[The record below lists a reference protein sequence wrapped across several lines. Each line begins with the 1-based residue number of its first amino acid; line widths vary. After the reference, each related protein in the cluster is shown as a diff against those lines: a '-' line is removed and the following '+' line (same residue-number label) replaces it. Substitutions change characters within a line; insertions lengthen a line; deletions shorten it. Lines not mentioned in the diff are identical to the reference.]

1 MIGLLRYLKM
11 NLARSRNSDWN
22 PAHNLREQF
31 IYDDRVTKNL
41 PGKCVHRCLVHT
53 GARCL
58 LSENHHL
65 QYQCASSD
73 GKGKRV
79 RDRASVVV
87 AAIWIYMITHFSHRF
102 SYSMPSSTFCQLQ
115 FWRSLLSENG
125 CQPVCID
132 EQCRVFIQRGIG
144 SYLVRRGQRP
154 EGVRCPKS
162 VCWHQKLPIP
172 MPTIQVSLVV
182 ANDAINPNWLLLI
195 NPN

>member
-1 MIGLLRYLKM
+1 MRASLSS
-11 NLARSRNSDWN
+11 A
-22 PAHNLREQF
+22 
-31 IYDDRVTKNL
+31 
-41 PGKCVHRCLVHT
+41 T
-53 GARCL
+53 GAQCL
-58 LSENHHL
+58 LSKNSHL
-65 QYQCASSD
+65 QYQRASSD

-87 AAIWIYMITHFSHRF
+87 AAIWIYTITHFSHRF

-182 ANDAINPNWLLLI
+182 ANDAINPNRAHACVYLAMI
-195 NPN
+195 NRISYWNNRWASGEMVTVVKH